1 MENLRELREK
11 RHVTQVRLSIAAEVS
26 QETISAYESGKA
38 MPSAETLIKIADYL
52 NTSAD
57 YLLGRISDDKPLM
70 LVTNEIADEQLE
82 ELLNNYAKLNKLQR
96 NDLIW
101 YSGVVNNK
109 EFNHTR

>member
-1 MENLRELREK
+1 MERLRELREK

-38 MPSAETLIKIADYL
+38 MPSAETLIKLADFL
-52 NTSAD
+52 NTSSD
-57 YLLGRISDDKPLM
+57 YLLGRIDDDKPL
-70 LVTNEIADEQLE
+70 LTIANEIADKQLN

-101 YSGVVNNK
+101 YSGVVTDK
-109 EFNHTR
+109 DI